1 MTIEVFYKHY
11 GYREPLK
18 TQFERKRA
26 IHAVYCVKPP
36 NRAPA
41 RLRRLSLY
49 PTQLSHFLFSKRFLE
64 VPIINVSSTTA
75 LWQLLFRNPQC
86 GLRRAL
92 KIHFQRIF
100 KADTFLD
107 VKLIPTYGR
116 TKVQEKFDYFGIFL
130 ALLQPRTGFKLRYEA
145 CSRLMSRH

>member
-1 MTIEVFYKHY
+1 MLT
-11 GYREPLK
+11 
-18 TQFERKRA
+18 
-26 IHAVYCVKPP
+26 
-36 NRAPA
+36 
-41 RLRRLSLY
+41 
-49 PTQLSHFLFSKRFLE
+49 FLISGD
-64 VPIINVSSTTA
+64 IINVSSTTA

-116 TKVQEKFDYFGIFL
+116 TKVQEKFDYFWIFL

>member
-1 MTIEVFYKHY
+1 MLT
-11 GYREPLK
+11 
-18 TQFERKRA
+18 
-26 IHAVYCVKPP
+26 
-36 NRAPA
+36 
-41 RLRRLSLY
+41 
-49 PTQLSHFLFSKRFLE
+49 FLISGD
-64 VPIINVSSTTA
+64 IINVSSTTA
-75 LWQLLFRNPQC
+75 LWQLLFRNPQS
-86 GLRRAL
+86 GLRKAL

-116 TKVQEKFDYFGIFL
+116 TKVQEKFDYFWIFL

>member
-1 MTIEVFYKHY
+1 MKSFITASAWA
-11 GYREPLK
+11 LA
-18 TQFERKRA
+18 RA
-26 IHAVYCVKPP
+26 LAALGRFSLFIL
-36 NRAPA
+36 NR
-41 RLRRLSLY
+41 
-49 PTQLSHFLFSKRFLE
+49 
-64 VPIINVSSTTA
+64 INNVSSTTA
-75 LWQLLFRNPQC
+75 LWQLLFLNPQC
-86 GLRRAL
+86 GFRKAL

-116 TKVQEKFDYFGIFL
+116 TKVQEKFDYSGIFL